1 MAQELSAATPASL
14 PLQQRLDALIGFR
27 HSPATAASLEKIYG
41 STPPWSLV
49 RLPAGP
55 GAANYRGTLAPLHFK
70 DADGSTVEW
79 AAFPIDIAVGADGRS
94 ASFNGIW
101 PQLVS
106 VDKTLRVT
114 VRDVKLVGQQQRSAD
129 NLWFG
134 STTVDIAGVA
144 FEPVAAGPRMAF
156 EGIRAEHTIVDR
168 QRAVEMAYGL
178 GVRRIAFGAE
188 GIDQFKLATRVT
200 GIDRQSLLE
209 LQAFGESKLPAGAS
223 AEQRKELLMPLL
235 KAMARGAVRSGTALE
250 IDELSASFHGQ
261 TVRASG
267 HVGLEGAVEADA
279 DNVPALL
286 KKLVVR
292 LSVKA
297 PLALVREVTT
307 VLADMQVRAKNK
319 GVADARTVAQLAAT
333 MNDVVLGKMVSSGY
347 VRVDGD
353 TLSSDI
359 DYSAARGGLRI
370 NGKPAQLPTVP
381 PGVAGAA
388 PIGAGAA
395 TMLQARRID
404 ARCTLPDYP
413 QDVIKTDAPL
423 SLTMRLIVKA
433 DGSVRNVTLTTPSTH
448 PDYDQAVLAAAARCT
463 YIPALRNGDP
473 IDAPVIWKV
482 VREAGTTKP

>member
-41 STPPWSLV
+41 STPPWTLV

-55 GAANYRGTLAPLHFK
+55 GAANYRGTLAPLQFK
-70 DADGSTVEW
+70 DADGSSVEW
-79 AAFPIDIAVGADGRS
+79 AALPIDIAVGANGRS
-94 ASFNGIW
+94 ASFSGAW

-106 VDKTLRVT
+106 ADKTMRVT

-129 NLWFG
+129 QLWFG
-134 STTVDIAGVA
+134 TSAVDIASVTFDPA
-144 FEPVAAGPRMAF
+144 AAGPRMAF

-168 QRAVEMAYGL
+168 QRTIEMAYKV
-178 GVRRIAFGAE
+178 GVRRMAFGTE
-188 GIDQFKLATRVT
+188 GIDNFKLATRLT
-200 GIDRQSLLE
+200 GIDRQSMLD
-209 LQAFGESKLPAGAS
+209 LQAFGETKVAAGAS
-223 AEQRKELLMPLL
+223 AEQSKALLMPLL
-235 KAMARGAVRSGTALE
+235 KTMARGAVRSGTALE

-261 TVRASG
+261 KVRASG

-279 DNVPALL
+279 DNLPALL
-286 KKLVVR
+286 KKLVVK

-297 PLALVREVTT
+297 PLALVREVST
-307 VLADMQVRAKNK
+307 VMAEMQVRAKNK

-359 DYSAARGGLRI
+359 DYSAAGGGLRI
-370 NGKPAQLPTVP
+370 NGKAAQLPSTP
-381 PGVAGAA
+381 AGVAGAA
-388 PIGAGAA
+388 PVGAGAA

-404 ARCTLPDYP
+404 ARCALPDYP
-413 QDVIKTDAPL
+413 QDVVKADAPL
-423 SLTMRLIVKA
+423 TLTMRLIVKA
-433 DGSVRNVTLTTPSTH
+433 DGSVRNVTLATPSTH
-448 PDYDQAVLAAAARCT
+448 PDYDQAVLTAAARCT

-473 IDAPVIWKV
+473 IDAPVVWKV